1 MKRAGSARDPLWY
14 RDAII
19 YQLHVRAFHD
29 SRGDGVGDFVGL
41 TQKLSYLK
49 SLGVSCLW
57 LLPFYPSPLKDDG
70 YDIAGYESVHP
81 SYGTLKDFKAFLKAA
96 HEHDLQVVTELV
108 INHTSDQHP
117 WFQAAR
123 RSPAG
128 SAKRGFYVWS
138 DSSQKYEGTRIIF
151 TDTETSNWTWDADA
165 GAYYWHRFFH
175 HQPDLNFDNPHVR
188 RAVLKT
194 MRFWLDMGVDGL
206 RLDAVPYLIEREGT
220 TCENLPET
228 HAVLKELRGALD
240 ANYEGRMLLAE
251 ANQWP
256 GDVCQYFGGGDE
268 CHMAFNFPLMPRIF
282 MALKQE
288 DRHPIADIIRQTPD
302 IPDGCQ
308 WALFLRNHDELTLE
322 MVTDDERDYLYQ
334 AYAADPQMRINVGI
348 RRRLAPLMENNRQRI
363 ELLNGL
369 LFSLPGT
376 PVVYYGDEI
385 GMGDNIY
392 LGDRNGVRTP
402 MQWTPDRNAGFSRA
416 DPARLF
422 APVIMDPVYGYQ
434 AINVEAQERSP
445 FSLLNWMKRMIAL
458 RRHHRTF
465 GRGAIRFLEPS
476 NRKVLAYIREYEGE
490 TILCVANLSRNVQA
504 AELDLRAFA
513 GRIPSEMVGGTEFPP
528 IGDLPYFLTFAP
540 YGFYWFLLRE
550 AAAPH
555 STVRPV
561 PRSEP
566 KPLDAQSL
574 PALLVGKAWDAMLD
588 TASHEILERDYLP
601 VHLAT
606 RRWFASKA
614 RTPRAV
620 RIRDHVCLRG
630 GDEPI
635 FVLLVDVH
643 FEAGSETY
651 VMPVAFLG
659 GEAADELLLES
670 PDLVIARI
678 SGARRGVLH
687 ERLDWGAADLLLDAV
702 AQGRTVAG
710 TRGRITGW
718 TTSAYPD
725 LRGDAAARLAVRRS
739 GTEQSNTSFV
749 FGDRLILKLIRRTE
763 PGQNPELEVSYQLT
777 ERIGFPRSPRL
788 AGALEYE
795 QRDGSRYT
803 LGVVHGLVPHQVGGW
818 EQALDELDRYY
829 ERAAASDQPLPE
841 PKAIRAQFGVLE
853 PGTVEV
859 PEPII
864 QQIGWYVDAVTRLG
878 RATADLHLALAAD
891 SEQDAFRPQPMP
903 REELV
908 QLAKGVV
915 TRAEAVLETIV
926 SGRDRWPEP
935 IALLVAAVRR
945 QLPRLGDE
953 LDALVAALPDDL
965 VATRVHGDYHLGQV
979 LWNEGEFV
987 ILDFEGEP
995 ARPLAERRAHQSPLK
1010 DVAGMM
1016 RSFSY
1021 AAYAQLDSFRER
1033 RPEDADRLGAFA
1045 RFWESSVTALYL
1057 RSYQA
1062 AANSAAFVPGPEH
1075 FDGLLRLFLIDKAV
1089 YEIEYEMN
1097 NRPAWLSIPLN
1108 GLADLIGPAD
1118 DLSPA

>member
-1 MKRAGSARDPLWY
+1 
-14 RDAII
+14 
-19 YQLHVRAFHD
+19 
-29 SRGDGVGDFVGL
+29 
-41 TQKLSYLK
+41 
-49 SLGVSCLW
+49 
-57 LLPFYPSPLKDDG
+57 
-70 YDIAGYESVHP
+70 
-81 SYGTLKDFKAFLKAA
+81 
-96 HEHDLQVVTELV
+96 
-108 INHTSDQHP
+108 
-117 WFQAAR
+117 
-123 RSPAG
+123 
-128 SAKRGFYVWS
+128 
-138 DSSQKYEGTRIIF
+138 
-151 TDTETSNWTWDADA
+151 
-165 GAYYWHRFFH
+165 
-175 HQPDLNFDNPHVR
+175 
-188 RAVLKT
+188 
-194 MRFWLDMGVDGL
+194 
-206 RLDAVPYLIEREGT
+206 
-220 TCENLPET
+220 
-228 HAVLKELRGALD
+228 
-240 ANYEGRMLLAE
+240 
-251 ANQWP
+251 
-256 GDVCQYFGGGDE
+256 
-268 CHMAFNFPLMPRIF
+268 
-282 MALKQE
+282 
-288 DRHPIADIIRQTPD
+288 
-302 IPDGCQ
+302 
-308 WALFLRNHDELTLE
+308 

-528 IGDLPYFLTFAP
+528 IGELPYFLTFAP

-550 AAAPH
+550 AAALH

-659 GEAADELLLES
+659 GEAADELLRES

-718 TTSAYPD
+718 ATSAYPD
-725 LRGDAAARLAVRRS
+725 LRGDAAAPLAVRRS

-763 PGQNPELEVSYQLT
+763 PGQNPELEISYQLT

-841 PKAIRAQFGVLE
+841 LKAIRAQLGWLE
-853 PGTVEV
+853 PGTMEV

-891 SEQDAFRPQPMP
+891 SEQDAFRPQLMP

-915 TRAEAVLETIV
+915 TRAGAVLETIV
-926 SGRDRWPEP
+926 SGRDRWPEA
-935 IALLVAAVRR
+935 IAPLVASVRR

-953 LDALVAALPDDL
+953 LDALVAALPDEL

-979 LWNEGEFV
+979 LWNKGEFV

-1016 RSFSY
+1016 QSFSY

-1075 FDGLLRLFLIDKAV
+1075 FDGLMRLFLIDKAV

>member
-1 MKRAGSARDPLWY
+1 MKRAGSAQDPLWY

-29 SRGDGVGDFVGL
+29 SSGDGVGDFNGL
-41 TQKLSYLK
+41 TQKLPYLR

-57 LLPFYPSPLKDDG
+57 LLPFYPSPLRDDG
-70 YDIAGYESVHP
+70 YDIAHYEGVHP
-81 SYGTLKDFKAFLKAA
+81 SYGTLKDFRAFLKAA

-123 RSPAG
+123 RAPAG
-128 SAKRGFYVWS
+128 SAKRDFYVWS
-138 DSSQKYEGTRIIF
+138 DSPGRYAGTRIIF

-188 RAVLKT
+188 RAVQKV

-206 RLDAVPYLIEREGT
+206 RLDAVPYLIERDGT

-228 HAVLKELRGALD
+228 HAVLRELRGELD
-240 ANYEGRMLLAE
+240 AHYSGRMLLAE

-256 GDVCQYFGGGDE
+256 GDVCAYFGGGDE
-268 CHMAFNFPLMPRIF
+268 CHMAFNFPLMPRIY
-282 MALKQE
+282 MALKLE
-288 DRHPIADIIRQTPD
+288 DRHPIADIVKQTPD

-322 MVTDDERDYLYQ
+322 MVTDEERDYLYQ

-445 FSLLNWMKRMIAL
+445 SSLLNWMKRMIAL
-458 RRHHRTF
+458 RKRHQTF
-465 GRGAIRFLEPS
+465 GRGSIRFLEPT
-476 NRKVLAYIREYEGE
+476 NRKVLAYIRAHEGE
-490 TILCVANLSRNVQA
+490 EILCVANLSRNVQA

-513 GRIPSEMVGGTEFPP
+513 GRIPTEMVGGTEFPQ
-528 IGDLPYFLTFAP
+528 IGELPYFLTFGP
-540 YGFYWFLLRE
+540 YGFYWFLLK
-550 AAAPH
+550 AAPEPP
-555 STVRPV
+555 STARPV

-566 KPLDAQSL
+566 KPLDAQTL
-574 PALLVGKAWDAMLD
+574 PPLLLGKAWEAVLD

-606 RRWFASKA
+606 RRWFAAKA
-614 RTPRAV
+614 RTLRSV
-620 RIRDHVCLRG
+620 RIRDYVRLRSG
-630 GDEPI
+630 PEPV

-643 FEAGSETY
+643 FDAGSETY
-651 VMPVAFLG
+651 VMPVAFLDG
-659 GEAADELLLES
+659 KAADDLMRES
-670 PDLVIARI
+670 PELVIARI

-687 ERLDWGAADLLLDAV
+687 ERLDWGVAELLLETV
-702 AQGRTVAG
+702 ATERTVAG
-710 TRGRITGW
+710 TAGRLIGS
-718 TTSAYPD
+718 TTPAFAE
-725 LRGDAAARLAVRRS
+725 LRGATSDALPVRRS
-739 GTEQSNTSFV
+739 GSEQSNTSFL

-763 PGQNPELEVSYQLT
+763 PGPNPELEISHQLT
-777 ERIGFPRSPRL
+777 QRIGFPRAPRL

-795 QRDGSRYT
+795 ARDGGRYT
-803 LGVVHGLVPHQVGGW
+803 LGVLHGLVAYQVQGW
-818 EQALDELDRYY
+818 EQALDELDRFF
-829 ERAAASDQPLPE
+829 EAAASAPE
-841 PKAIRAQFGVLE
+841 PPPDATTIAAQFDVLDA
-853 PGTVEV
+853 TVVV
-859 PEPII
+859 PEAVI
-864 QQIGWYVDAVTRLG
+864 QRVGWYVDAVSRLA

-891 SEQDAFRPQPMP
+891 REQEAFAPVP
-903 REELV
+903 V
-908 QLAKGVV
+908 DGAGLARMAASIVE
-915 TRAEAVLETIV
+915 RAGAALAAIDGAP
-926 SGRDRWPEP
+926 SRWPET
-935 IALLVAAVRR
+935 LLMVAARVKRR
-945 QLPRLGDE
+945 LPRLQDE
-953 LDALVAALPDDL
+953 LSALARALPREL
-965 VATRVHGDYHLGQV
+965 MATRVHGDFHLGQV

-995 ARPLAERRAHQSPLK
+995 ARSLPERRAKQSPLK

-1021 AAYAQLDSFRER
+1021 AVYAQLAAVRER
-1033 RPEDADRLGAFA
+1033 RPEDADRLVPWA
-1045 RFWESSVTALYL
+1045 RFWEASVTALYL

-1062 AANSAAFVPGPEH
+1062 AVNRAVFVPPPEQ
-1075 FDGLLRLFLIDKAV
+1075 FDALLRLFLLDKAV
-1089 YEIEYEMN
+1089 YEMHYELN
-1097 NRPAWLSIPLN
+1097 NRPAWLHIPLT
-1108 GLADLIGPAD
+1108 GFADLLGED
-1118 DLSPA
+1118 DERASPA